1 MFFKRKKDLRG
12 FTIALLLKP
21 HSQDT
26 GCTIMDDFMTE
37 GKCCVSHSDT
47 NRESSSSAEW
57 LECATCPCNKQ
68 TLCKCHTD
76 KNPDRTRNSHTAGN
90 IHLISN
96 TPPRCGANRHSATR
110 FEISNRSGVS
120 DVMSVHPYVPHTRCS
135 IEFRGCT
142 LQRSFDDWP
151 TCGLIPC
158 RASDP
163 FVHLTCTTGCP
174 TTLHGL

>member
-1 MFFKRKKDLRG
+1 MYGCSQLRSYSN
-12 FTIALLLKP
+12 

-26 GCTIMDDFMTE
+26 GCTIMDDFMTKANDVFPTQTRIE
-37 GKCCVSHSDT
+37 
-47 NRESSSSAEW
+47 NLYSSAEW

-68 TLCKCHTD
+68 TLCKCHTRGQEPRPH
-76 KNPDRTRNSHTAGN
+76 KEFTTAGN

-110 FEISNRSGVS
+110 WEISIRSGVS
-120 DVMSVHPYVPHTRCS
+120 DVMSVHPCAPHTRCS
-135 IEFRGCT
+135 IEFHGCT

-158 RASDP
+158 RASDLS
-163 FVHLTCTTGCP
+163 FHLKCTTGSP